1 MMEVQNE
8 TCEMQENGGTHV
20 LRTHASLEDLK
31 EAVRR
36 AHPHGR
42 KARLFIAEFR
52 KNLVKIGRRACAP
65 RGCPLMAHDPK
76 PFPQSRE
83 MRCQLG
89 ILALA
94 DGGLN

>member
-1 MMEVQNE
+1 MEGVQNE
-8 TCEMQENGGTHV
+8 IREMQENGGTHV

-52 KNLVKIGRRACAP
+52 KNLVKIGKRACAP
-65 RGCPLMAHDPK
+65 KGLLLMAHDPE
-76 PFPQSRE
+76 PFPQSGE

-89 ILALA
+89 VLALA
-94 DGGLN
+94 DGG